1 MKIKFLTVLS
11 LSVFL
16 LLGVA
21 CGKKD
26 EANTNT
32 NANAINNKAASTA
45 SPTPIVV
52 TNETKATD
60 TGAKQ
65 KIEAALKAKGLNDV
79 EVDTTTT
86 PATLRGTV
94 PRGKMAEAV
103 QIAQE
108 AGGKP
113 VKNELKEK

>member
-21 CGKKD
+21 CGGKD
-26 EANTNT
+26 EANT
-32 NANAINNKAASTA
+32 NANAINNKAAATA

-60 TGAKQ
+60 TSGKQ

-79 EVDTTTT
+79 EVDMTTS